1 MYKIMKK
8 NHSRYGEVETY
19 IPFNFFRK
27 MKITLIV
34 VLLSTVQI
42 FANGVYSQNARFTLV
57 KDNVTIENVLGTIEG
72 QSEYY
77 FLYNGKLVDVTQKIS
92 IKVENLNLEETLNE
106 LFRDTN
112 IAYRIYD
119 RQVVLSPTESFN
131 FSQQQKTVSGKVSDS
146 SGTSLPG
153 VSVVVKGTTNGTIT
167 DANGKYSLTNIPA
180 NSTLQ
185 FSFVGMKTQEIGIVG
200 KTSINVVLQEERTIG
215 IEEVIAVGYGTM
227 KKSDLTGSLGNIT
240 AKEIE
245 NLPGANLLGAIQ
257 GKISGLTINS
267 TNYAPGTDPEIIIRG
282 YNSLSSSNTPL
293 IILDGIPFDGGITQ
307 INPNDIQSFDVLKDA
322 SSTAIYGSRGSN
334 GVILITTKSGKKGKP
349 VIQYQGSVG
358 VSSQAKKI
366 DVLDRAGYIKLRQ
379 DIAKIN
385 GATDFT
391 PSKLVNTDELEALNN
406 GTSVDW
412 QDLASRDA
420 IQQDHQL
427 SISGANENVN
437 YYISVGHIDQDG
449 ILKGKSV

>member
-1 MYKIMKK
+1 M
-8 NHSRYGEVETY
+8 
-19 IPFNFFRK
+19 P
-27 MKITLIV
+27 
-34 VLLSTVQI
+34 
-42 FANGVYSQNARFTLV
+42 
-57 KDNVTIENVLGTIEG
+57 
-72 QSEYY
+72 
-77 FLYNGKLVDVTQKIS
+77 
-92 IKVENLNLEETLNE
+92 
-106 LFRDTN
+106 
-112 IAYRIYD
+112 
-119 RQVVLSPTESFN
+119 
-131 FSQQQKTVSGKVSDS
+131 
-146 SGTSLPG
+146 
-153 VSVVVKGTTNGTIT
+153 
-167 DANGKYSLTNIPA
+167 
-180 NSTLQ
+180 
-185 FSFVGMKTQEIGIVG
+185 
-200 KTSINVVLQEERTIG
+200 
-215 IEEVIAVGYGTM
+215 
-227 KKSDLTGSLGNIT
+227 
-240 AKEIE
+240 
-245 NLPGANLLGAIQ
+245 
-257 GKISGLTINS
+257 
-267 TNYAPGTDPEIIIRG
+267 PGTDPEIIIRG

-449 ILKGKSV
+449 ILKGSQYKRNTVRLNGSYHVTDWLEFGTNSQISYEDYGHTQTVNIANVIIMSPLGKVYNDDGSYNMYPIYPDVFFANPMDNLNAQTDNYRNRSIANMYALVNIPFIKGLSYKLNYGKTFEHQEYSNYWPSTSFVGRPSSGSADRNNQVLKGLTIENILKYNRTFGKHRVDVTGLYSRQSNKADYTNVHGESFINDNLSFYGIGNGKVMKTATNYTEWSMESFMGRLNYVYHDRYFLTGTVRTDGFSGFGKKK

>member
-200 KTSINVVLQEERTIG
+200 KTSINVVLQEETIG

-267 TNYAPGTDPEIIIRG
+267 TNYAPRYRPRN
-282 YNSLSSSNTPL
+282 YH
-293 IILDGIPFDGGITQ
+293 
-307 INPNDIQSFDVLKDA
+307 
-322 SSTAIYGSRGSN
+322 SR
-334 GVILITTKSGKKGKP
+334 I
-349 VIQYQGSVG
+349 
-358 VSSQAKKI
+358 
-366 DVLDRAGYIKLRQ
+366 
-379 DIAKIN
+379 
-385 GATDFT
+385 
-391 PSKLVNTDELEALNN
+391 
-406 GTSVDW
+406 
-412 QDLASRDA
+412 
-420 IQQDHQL
+420 
-427 SISGANENVN
+427 
-437 YYISVGHIDQDG
+437 
-449 ILKGKSV
+449 